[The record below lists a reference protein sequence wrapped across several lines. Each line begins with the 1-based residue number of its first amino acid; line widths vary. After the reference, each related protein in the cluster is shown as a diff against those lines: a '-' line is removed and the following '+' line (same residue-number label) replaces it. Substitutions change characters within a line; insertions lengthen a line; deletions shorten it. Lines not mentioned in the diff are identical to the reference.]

1 MDHMQQITA
10 TDAAD
15 ALAGPDALTT
25 MAVSVVADR
34 DEWNVVIIE
43 NGIERSQSFVQ
54 HDWALSYARGQRLRL
69 GLPTLPD
76 PSSGTA

>member
-1 MDHMQQITA
+1 MDLMQQTIENRTPDTLA
-10 TDAAD
+10 GPG
-15 ALAGPDALTT
+15 ALAG
-25 MAVSVVADR
+25 MAVTVVADR

-43 NGIERSQSFVQ
+43 DGVERRQSFVQ

-69 GLPTLPD
+69 GLPTIPD